1 MSKADIIKILKKA
14 YPVLSRRFNV
24 KRIALFGSLAK
35 GTQTDS
41 SDVDLMIEFNGP
53 IGLKFVEL
61 GEFLEGL
68 LGTRVDILTRAGIN
82 AIRVKR
88 AAKAIERNL
97 EYV

>member
-1 MSKADIIKILKKA
+1 
-14 YPVLSRRFNV
+14 
-24 KRIALFGSLAK
+24 
-35 GTQTDS
+35 
-41 SDVDLMIEFNGP
+41 MIEFNGP